1 MKQSSGIILGA
12 IVILVIVVGA
22 LYLYG
27 GSPSTSGT
35 GPGSATASTTGGSQ
49 NPGGGYASVKPV
61 IETSGYA
68 AVSSTTAV
76 VVGKVIPGPNG
87 TQYWFEYGTTID
99 FGSSTPVT
107 NAAPSENT
115 IGAGGYL
122 KGLKPST
129 QYYFRIAAKNSAGI
143 VYGGPYRLLTSA
155 K

>member
-22 LYLYG
+22 IYLYG
-27 GSPSTSGT
+27 ASPQVPGGAL
-35 GPGSATASTTGGSQ
+35 GPGEASTTGSSLGASGSH
-49 NPGGGYASVKPV
+49 AAVKPV

-76 VVGKVIPGPNG
+76 VVGKVIPGPDG
-87 TQYWFEYGTTID
+87 TRYWFEYGTTID
-99 FGSSTPVT
+99 FGSSTPIT
-107 NAAPSENT
+107 NAAAGQGT

-122 KGLKPST
+122 TGLKPST
-129 QYYFRIAAKNSAGI
+129 QYYFRIAAKNDAGV
-143 VYGGPYRLLTSA
+143 VYGGPYRLITSA